1 MHLKKLWFI
10 TICGILFFSGMVKV
24 TGQASTGQEVF
35 PWWNYDPRNDPRIQ
49 EMQKFFTGYYD
60 VQWKLWTFEELRNE
74 SKTLKKLADEFN
86 NTYKTNAGVA
96 IRVHTQLYTLSETN
110 PEKQIFAVIVVTG
123 VLKEGIKP

>member
-24 TGQASTGQEVF
+24 MGQASTGQGVF

-86 NTYKTNAGVA
+86 STYKTNAGVA

-110 PEKQIFAVIVVTG
+110 PEKQIFAVIIVAG